1 LSPKFR
7 IEESGSRRGDAG
19 IGDVLRASA
28 GGDHLAVPL
37 FSLYPE
43 MGVHPFLCNLARI
56 LVYDLPGGQWI
67 ASLEASKYKIERIC
81 DAALSPDGS
90 LLALF
95 RQEGIV
101 EVYPLPAS
109 PAAPQAK

>member
-1 LSPKFR
+1 LEGGPALLS
-7 IEESGSRRGDAG
+7 
-19 IGDVLRASA
+19 L
-28 GGDHLAVPL
+28 L
-37 FSLYPE
+37 
-43 MGVHPFLCNLARI
+43 RI
-56 LVYDLPGGQWI
+56 LVFDLPSGQWV
-67 ASLEASKYKIERIC
+67 AALEASQHKIERIC

-109 PAAPQAK
+109 PATPTAPQAK